1 MPVFSLVRFY
11 GWPPGA
17 SRATFSSWKAGAL
30 SSQKAAVG
38 NCSDS
43 MNTYFL
49 SLSSFGAKVGYRK
62 NCNLHFPK
70 PFVRFAIK
78 GMKNTNWRV
87 SKFSE
92 TLILFVFGLEM
103 KGQLAGLHPSRA
115 QISKDESK
123 QSAPCRYVRICHLL
137 FLVGTI

>member
-1 MPVFSLVRFY
+1 M
-11 GWPPGA
+11 
-17 SRATFSSWKAGAL
+17 
-30 SSQKAAVG
+30 G

-49 SLSSFGAKVGYRK
+49 SLSSFGAKVGYHK

-70 PFVRFAIK
+70 PFVRLAIK

-92 TLILFVFGLEM
+92 TLILFVFDWTRNERTTG
-103 KGQLAGLHPSRA
+103 
-115 QISKDESK
+115 
-123 QSAPCRYVRICHLL
+123 RIASIQ
-137 FLVGTI
+137 GTDLKR